1 MREGEVW
8 RRAGAIFLLALVVRL
23 IPLGLYVTPDEP
35 IWVMRSVQLADAL
48 AAGDWGAV
56 PQTGH
61 PGLTTMVLGALGVR
75 LTQLVAPAES
85 AAHLAWIRNLAWLA
99 PENDAAFDH
108 LAFFLPAGRVLVA
121 LVTALGVALAYRL
134 ASRRLGE
141 RAARRLALFLVLDPF
156 LIGLSGLLHTD
167 ALQATAILLAVLCLI
182 PPPGATH
189 LAELTKNL
197 LSKPFI
203 GRETKCV
210 APTRPVDLCCAALC
224 LALAGLTKTL
234 GLLAAPGVAL
244 ALLVRGDGSWPRRLL
259 RVVALAAL
267 TLLLFLAL
275 YPPFWS
281 DPAAALTG
289 LIGAVGYHE
298 GIGARDVFF
307 LGQFHTDPG
316 PLFYPLVLLLRLT
329 PPVLLGLGLAV
340 LNQLRTPDSRTGAG
354 LWFILP
360 ALSYLL
366 PLILAAKKFDR
377 YALTAIPL
385 LTALAAQ
392 AWAAHLSRRDH
403 RESLVQS
410 PKSKVQSPH
419 HASRITHYELL
430 ILVLLLFPWAMLAPL
445 PLFYADPLLGGPW
458 LARRLI
464 PLGWG
469 ESAGL
474 AARAAPEAT
483 TLLAVNVPG
492 AAPFFA
498 GRTARWDADLVPCSD
513 LFVQAESPLPE
524 DVAPIARLRIAGIPL
539 ATLYARSADALRA
552 RWDSALPWLLPGPLP
567 GAPADAIA
575 PTGDNAALHDW
586 LAQRILA
593 GTTFRWGHAP
603 QCHPQAEQHLAA
615 LLAAADLT
623 CTPDAPVD
631 VFAVERCTL
640 NAPWPTP
647 PEYQAR
653 FDGKLDLLAATWLAS
668 ASAPE
673 ALAVR
678 LRWRALA
685 PLDTLQ
691 GYLALWDAAGGAPW
705 LANGNALVDDRI
717 WPAAAWEVGR
727 VTDGTAYLPLPL
739 TLPPGTY
746 TLTLSLSDS
755 AGRQLGIA
763 RADGAFGGVQALLGT
778 VTVAAAPYPASA
790 LDLPSEVSAP
800 TVGLRL
806 IGATPP
812 PAEHWA
818 GDRLPFSL
826 GWERTPGDPPQQV
839 RWWLRC
845 AGADTSAGE
854 LTVAPGDPALWP
866 KGHRY
871 VTHYAPRTDP
881 ALAEGVCTLLVQAG
895 VEAPVTVGEVRV
907 HARERCLPPCT
918 AAPQTAFHA
927 TVVEGAGDFAQ
938 LAGFDAPAG
947 ALRPGD
953 TFSVTLYWQ
962 AQTAAALDYTVFV
975 HLVGAEGKV
984 WAQSDAW
991 PQGGV
996 APTTSWLA
1004 EQTIVDVHTLTLP
1017 DDIPAGTYTLFVGM
1031 YDAGSGGRAPL
1042 YDQNGA
1048 RWEEDRAPLRMVT
1061 VR

>member
-1 MREGEVW
+1 MSKGEVW
-8 RRAGAIFLLALVVRL
+8 RRAGAIFLLALLVRL

-48 AAGDWGAV
+48 AAGDWGAI

-61 PGLTTMVLGALGVR
+61 PGLTTMALGALGVR

-108 LAFFLPAGRVLVA
+108 LAFFLPAGRTLVA

-141 RAARRLALFLVLDPF
+141 RAARRLALFLALDPF

-167 ALQATAILLAVLCLI
+167 ALQATAILLAVLCLLPRRDSALTV
-182 PPPGATH
+182 PPV
-189 LAELTKNL
+189 
-197 LSKPFI
+197 LS
-203 GRETKCV
+203 V
-210 APTRPVDLCCAALC
+210 ALCCAALC

-244 ALLVRGDGSWPRRLL
+244 ALLVRGDGPWVRRLL

-307 LGQFHTDPG
+307 LGQLHPDPG
-316 PLFYPLVLLLRLT
+316 PFFYPLVLLLRLT

-340 LNQLRTPDSRTGAG
+340 LNQLRNPDSRTGAG

-366 PLILAAKKFDR
+366 PLILATKKFDR

-392 AWAAHLSRRDH
+392 AGAGH
-403 RESLVQS
+403 REYRGHRGHYVQS
-410 PKSKVQSPH
+410 RKP
-419 HASRITHYELL
+419 LL
-430 ILVLLLFPWAMLAPL
+430 PTSYFLLLLLLFPWAMLAPL

-474 AARAAPEAT
+474 AARVAPEAT

-498 GRTARWDADLVPCSD
+498 GRTVRWDADLVPCSD
-513 LFVQAESPLPE
+513 LFVQAESPLPAE
-524 DVAPIARLRIAGIPL
+524 ATPIARLRIAGLPL
-539 ATLYARSADALRA
+539 ATLYARAADALRA

-575 PTGDNAALHDW
+575 PTGDNVALRDW
-586 LAQRILA
+586 LAQRIPA

-631 VFAVERCTL
+631 AFAVERCTL
-640 NAPWPTP
+640 HAPWHAP

-653 FDGKLDLLAATWLAS
+653 FDGKLDLLAAVWQETV
-668 ASAPE
+668 SAPGV
-673 ALAVR
+673 LTVR

-691 GYLALWDAAGGAPW
+691 GYLALWDAAGGVTW
-705 LANGNALVDDRI
+705 LANGNALVDDRT

-755 AGRQLGIA
+755 AGRQLGVA

-845 AGADTSAGE
+845 DEADTSAGA
-854 LTVAPGDPALWP
+854 LAVAPGDPALWP

-881 ALAEGVCTLLVQAG
+881 ALAEGICTLLIQAG
-895 VEAPVTVGEVRV
+895 AEAPAALGDVRV
-907 HARERCLPPCT
+907 HARARCLPPCA
-918 AAPQTAFHA
+918 AAPQTPFQV
-927 TVVEGAGDFAQ
+927 TVEQGAGSFAQ
-938 LAGFDAPAG
+938 LAGFDAPAE
-947 ALRPGD
+947 ALHPGD
-953 TFSVTLYWQ
+953 TFSVTLYWEAQ
-962 AQTAAALDYTVFV
+962 ASAALDYTVFV

-1004 EQTIVDVHTLTLP
+1004 EQTIVDMHTLKLP
-1017 DDIPAGTYTLFVGM
+1017 DDAPAGTYTLFVGM

-1048 RWEEDRAPLRMVT
+1048 RWEEDRAPLAVMG